1 MQDLF
6 IYTSLC
12 TLAGAVGATVL
23 VVDSIKE
30 LGFSKRFSTRCLV
43 VVVTEGIIFLAD
55 IAAGIFTVKNIPLCI
70 LNGLLVAAF
79 AMGSWPVLHA
89 RLFCGSEKE
98 REGEC
103 LGGETEVL

>member
-6 IYTSLC
+6 TYASLC

-43 VVVTEGIIFLAD
+43 VLATEGIIFLDD
-55 IAAGIFTVKNIPLCI
+55 IA
-70 LNGLLVAAF
+70 
-79 AMGSWPVLHA
+79 
-89 RLFCGSEKE
+89 
-98 REGEC
+98 RE
-103 LGGETEVL
+103 LYSKKYSTLYS